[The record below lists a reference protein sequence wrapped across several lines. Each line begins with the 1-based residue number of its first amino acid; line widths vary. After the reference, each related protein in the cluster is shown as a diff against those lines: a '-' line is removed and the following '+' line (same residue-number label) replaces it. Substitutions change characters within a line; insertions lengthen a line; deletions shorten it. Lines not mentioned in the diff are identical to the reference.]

1 MNLQQDFEDVP
12 AAVAVPDEPEL
23 PGDQQQVEKKGPRAQ
38 RKRTVDAEDI
48 VYTGN
53 GGSPQCRTYDQ
64 HNTQGQEI
72 QPEDEDRVSF

>member
-1 MNLQQDFEDVP
+1 MS
-12 AAVAVPDEPEL
+12 
-23 PGDQQQVEKKGPRAQ
+23 GDQQQVEDKGPRAQ
-38 RKRTVDAEDI
+38 RKRTVDAEGI

-72 QPEDEDRVSF
+72 QPEDEDRVFF